1 MLKCESLTFR
11 RCIEVAV
18 ACVVIAVVWGL
29 LLLPTLFYH
38 LPQVSNKRFQW
49 EWSPYCI
56 TGAHSIDCL
65 FLFSLQNSTSQ
76 NNRTDVTSHSNLTSC
91 SAEVYLGNTCREELL
106 SCSAHMDGDGQINI
120 PSNGNQEKTEEQV
133 TQLSLGLRL
142 LNPSSECMQVAK
154 PFLCLYMF
162 RLCRSGEEL
171 LPSPDHCETV
181 RSSACAVEWQRAVAI
196 LGMNQLPQCE
206 SLPGTSEEL
215 NDCLREFKYYYCNY

>member
-1 MLKCESLTFR
+1 VGTAVTPYFVLPPTPGQQQEISFGMVTIQYYRCSQHRLFVSLF
-11 RCIEVAV
+11 
-18 ACVVIAVVWGL
+18 
-29 LLLPTLFYH
+29 
-38 LPQVSNKRFQW
+38 
-49 EWSPYCI
+49 
-56 TGAHSIDCL
+56 
-65 FLFSLQNSTSQ
+65 LQNSTSQ

-171 LPSPDHCETV
+171 LPSPDQCETV

-215 NDCLREFKYYYCNY
+215 NDCLSEFKYYYCDY